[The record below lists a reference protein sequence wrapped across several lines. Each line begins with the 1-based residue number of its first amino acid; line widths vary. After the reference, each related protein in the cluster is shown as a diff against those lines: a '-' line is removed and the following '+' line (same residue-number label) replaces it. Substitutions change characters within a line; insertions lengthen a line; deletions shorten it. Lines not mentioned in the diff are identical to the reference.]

1 LVKFISMKIHVS
13 SMVEFLIETTI
24 DKFISLVRKRKR
36 IRISEAA
43 KILDVTQKQ
52 VDEWVFTLEDR
63 GIVELKYP
71 VLGEPEVAIIEETPE
86 QIAAA
91 TRKEIE
97 VDTRII
103 PGIPIKKKNLP
114 KLKLRKIPEE
124 IAECEGKEKQ
134 EDSSEYESILNEMK
148 SLENRI
154 SEMASKRAE
163 NVNPSNLYITEKLK
177 FLENKLHDLS
187 KKTEEEKKTY
197 ETERL
202 ILKKIETIEDRLN
215 KVSQKKE
222 KKKLKIS
229 GTDDV

>member
-1 LVKFISMKIHVS
+1 
-13 SMVEFLIETTI
+13 MVEFFIETTI

-43 KILDVTQKQ
+43 KILGVTQKQ

-124 IAECEGKEKQ
+124 IKGCEGE
-134 EDSSEYESILNEMK
+134 EMGEEPPEYENILGELK

-154 SEMASKRAE
+154 SVMASKRSE
-163 NVNPSNLYITEKLK
+163 NVNPSNMYITEKLK
-177 FLENKLHDLS
+177 FLEGKLHDMS
-187 KKTEEEKKTY
+187 KKTEDEKKLY

-202 ILKKIETIEDRLN
+202 ILEKIETIENRLN
-215 KVSQKKE
+215 KMSKKKA